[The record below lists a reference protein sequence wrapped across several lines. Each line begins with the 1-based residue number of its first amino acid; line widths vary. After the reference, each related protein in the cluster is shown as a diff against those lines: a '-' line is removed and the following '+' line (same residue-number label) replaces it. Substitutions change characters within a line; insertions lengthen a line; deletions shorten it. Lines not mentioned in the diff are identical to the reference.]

1 MALEQAFMHG
11 LIDSM
16 IRTAPGL
23 QQFVRMPALGGRSRF
38 EVARPELLTFRL
50 GRCGAAGG
58 QPALFPRL
66 ADRHHLA
73 GAGRIGRVRTR
84 QQQGGI
90 RQVNGGPGNVVPLSI
105 DMSAMVRR
113 SVASLYSHLVTRPT
127 GQALRMGIESQLA
140 ELGDFCVSILD
151 FTQVIVLDYSC
162 ADEAVAKL
170 ILRYQREDRPAEAYF
185 IVRGVAEQH
194 LEPIESVLSRHGLA
208 LVAFVE
214 GEGYTLLG
222 TVSEREREGLRRCR

>member
-1 MALEQAFMHG
+1 MNA
-11 LIDSM
+11 
-16 IRTAPGL
+16 
-23 QQFVRMPALGGRSRF
+23 
-38 EVARPELLTFRL
+38 
-50 GRCGAAGG
+50 
-58 QPALFPRL
+58 
-66 ADRHHLA
+66 
-73 GAGRIGRVRTR
+73 
-84 QQQGGI
+84 
-90 RQVNGGPGNVVPLSI
+90 GPGNVVPLSI
-105 DMSAMVRR
+105 DMSAVVRR

-151 FTQVIVLDYSC
+151 FTQVVVLDYSC

-194 LEPIESVLSRHGLA
+194 LEPIETVLGRHGLL
-208 LVAFVE
+208 LVAFVD

-222 TVSEREREGLRRCR
+222 DVTECEREAWLALQLIGCGSAADVANQISRAEIETVKALDSLVTRRALLRQANSYFSLSALLAV

>member
-1 MALEQAFMHG
+1 MN
-11 LIDSM
+11 
-16 IRTAPGL
+16 
-23 QQFVRMPALGGRSRF
+23 
-38 EVARPELLTFRL
+38 AR
-50 GRCGAAGG
+50 
-58 QPALFPRL
+58 
-66 ADRHHLA
+66 
-73 GAGRIGRVRTR
+73 
-84 QQQGGI
+84 
-90 RQVNGGPGNVVPLSI
+90 PGNVVPLSI

-194 LEPIESVLSRHGLA
+194 LEPIESVLARHGLA

-222 TVSEREREGLRRCR
+222 TVSEREREAWLALQGIGYGRAADVATQISRAETETSDALDALVVRRALLRRADSYFSLSALLAV

>member
-1 MALEQAFMHG
+1 MNA
-11 LIDSM
+11 
-16 IRTAPGL
+16 
-23 QQFVRMPALGGRSRF
+23 
-38 EVARPELLTFRL
+38 
-50 GRCGAAGG
+50 
-58 QPALFPRL
+58 
-66 ADRHHLA
+66 
-73 GAGRIGRVRTR
+73 
-84 QQQGGI
+84 
-90 RQVNGGPGNVVPLSI
+90 GPGNVVPLSI

-185 IVRGVAEQH
+185 IVRGLAEQH
-194 LEPIESVLSRHGLA
+194 LEAIECVLARHELVLA
-208 LVAFVE
+208 AFVE

-222 TVSEREREGLRRCR
+222 TASEREREAWLALQVIGFGRAADVASQIRRAEAETSDALDALVLRRALLRRADSYFALSALLAI